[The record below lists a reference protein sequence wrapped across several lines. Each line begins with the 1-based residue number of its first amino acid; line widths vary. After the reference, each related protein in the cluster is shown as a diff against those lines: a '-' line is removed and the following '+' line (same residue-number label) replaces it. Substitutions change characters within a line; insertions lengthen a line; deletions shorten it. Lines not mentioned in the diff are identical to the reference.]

1 MAFLDNSGDIILDA
15 VLTDLGRKRL
25 AEGNFRITQFAL
37 GDDEVDY
44 GLYDKDHPS
53 GSAYYDLEILQT
65 PVFEAF
71 TQTNANINYGLIS
84 LNGITDILYM
94 PSMLLNQ
101 KTSTI
106 TNNIALK
113 DGISYLAANQTDVVE
128 LTTYLTGTQ
137 YVMEPNST
145 NKRFMF
151 ETGLNSSDGV
161 PDRTQANRETY
172 LVSNNLVDGQF
183 MVSFDSRFL
192 SSIYPID
199 RGSQFLYP
207 DGGTPEVK
215 IVLSATGSAT
225 ANASLGLSDYRTS
238 TIFGITNG
246 VFKQSGGSSTDAD
259 LDYSEINGPRAAAT
273 AFSLNIHP
281 DMQSTSTTA
290 PAKYAL
296 YGETSQD
303 LFSNGVLYDYVDT
316 MIYIIGSTTG
326 VTAQLPVRIIRK
338 VGT

>member
-84 LNGITDILYM
+84 LDGNADILYM

-101 KTSTI
+101 KNVAAL
-106 TNNIALK
+106 NNIVLK
-113 DGISYLAANQTDVVE
+113 DGISYLAANQSDVVS
-128 LTTYLTGTQ
+128 LVTYLTGTQ
-137 YVMEPNST
+137 FIMGPNNT
-145 NKRFMF
+145 NKKFLF

-161 PDRTQANRETY
+161 PDRTEANRTTY
-172 LVSNNLVDGQF
+172 LVSNKLVDGQF

-199 RGSQFLYP
+199 SSSKFIYS
-207 DGGTPEVK
+207 DGGTPDVD
-215 IVLSATGSAT
+215 ITLSATTST
-225 ANASLGLSDYRTS
+225 TINASLGLSDYKTS
-238 TIFGITNG
+238 TITGIDNL
-246 VFKQSGGSSTDAD
+246 VFKQSGGTSTDAD
-259 LDYSEINGPRAAAT
+259 LDYSEVNGPRAAVT
-273 AFSLNIHP
+273 AFSLAVHP
-281 DMQSTSTTA
+281 DMQSTSATA
-290 PAKYAL
+290 PAKYTL
-296 YGETSQD
+296 YGKTSQD
-303 LFSNGVLYDYVDT
+303 LFGNGVLYDYVDT
-316 MIYIIGSTTG
+316 MIYIMGSTTG

-338 VGT
+338 VGS

>member
-101 KTSTI
+101 KTALI
-106 TNNIALK
+106 TNNVALK
-113 DGISYLAANQTDVVE
+113 DGISYLAANQVDVID

-161 PDRTQANRETY
+161 PDRTQANRQTY
-172 LVSNNLVDGQF
+172 LVSNGLVDGQF
-183 MVSFDSRFL
+183 KVSFDSRFL
-192 SSIYPID
+192 SSIYPINNE
-199 RGSQFLYP
+199 SSFLYP
-207 DGGTPEVK
+207 DGGTPSVN
-215 IVLSATGSAT
+215 ILLSATGST
-225 ANASLGLSDYRTS
+225 TTNASLGLKDYRTS
-238 TIFGITNG
+238 TISGIDNA
-246 VFKQSGGSSTDAD
+246 VYKQSGGTLTDAD
-259 LDYSEINGPRAAAT
+259 LDYSEINGPRASVT
-273 AFSLNIHP
+273 AFSLNINP
-281 DMQSTSTTA
+281 DMQSTSATA
-290 PAKYAL
+290 PAKYTL
-296 YGETSQD
+296 YGETSQN
-303 LFSNGVLYDYVDT
+303 LFGNGVLYDYVDT
-316 MIYIIGSTTG
+316 TIYIMGATTG